1 MNNYKAMDIANYI
14 VEYTNNTLKKDNL
27 TPIKLQKIM
36 YYVYVNCLV
45 KHNIKLFNQPI
56 EKWKFGP
63 VISDVYHSF
72 KVYGTNHIDTVING
86 YEFSDGEDG
95 GFEFKIIP
103 FDKSEIEESSV
114 VSEIQFVI
122 DKLINVGPF
131 ELVEKTHREDPWKN
145 FEPRILKGEKSL
157 YYSDE
162 EIKHYFST
170 HDVI

>member
-72 KVYGTNHIDTVING
+72 KVYGTNRH
-86 YEFSDGEDG
+86 
-95 GFEFKIIP
+95 
-103 FDKSEIEESSV
+103 
-114 VSEIQFVI
+114 
-122 DKLINVGPF
+122 
-131 ELVEKTHREDPWKN
+131 W
-145 FEPRILKGEKSL
+145 
-157 YYSDE
+157 
-162 EIKHYFST
+162 
-170 HDVI
+170 